1 MGASNKHKLRQP
13 QDKLAPVIRKVL
25 HMNGTYTCT
34 LCKSRYD
41 NRDEALECLSHCW
54 REIKDQY
61 PLVRRRVQGIG
72 EVYRCRICCRDYI
85 LEEKG
90 MACAQ
95 DCIEKNTKKQHLEQ
109 DLNDLP
115 IDLPPRPTLKL
126 PDVKRINY
134 KPPVQS
140 MFKKDPKKEK
150 EASNEEAPPVETTEE
165 QGASE
170 EAAPEEKPDNRKEKT
185 YWKKQWIRKNE
196 KYQCSY
202 CKELYYTRVEAQA
215 CFDKNFGED
224 GKELEE
230 GASIE
235 K

>member
-1 MGASNKHKLRQP
+1 M
-13 QDKLAPVIRKVL
+13 IRKVL
-25 HMNGTYTCT
+25 HINGTYTCT
-34 LCKSRYD
+34 LCKSKYN

-61 PLVRRRVQGIG
+61 PPVKRRVHGIG
-72 EVYRCRICCRDYI
+72 EVFRCRICCRDYI

-90 MACAQ
+90 LACAE
-95 DCIEKNTKKQHLEQ
+95 DCIAKNTKKQHMEQ

-126 PDVKRINY
+126 PEVQKINY
-134 KPPVQS
+134 KPPVKS
-140 MFKKDPKKEK
+140 MFKKNPKEK
-150 EASNEEAPPVETTEE
+150 EESPPEDLTTPESIEEAPPAE
-165 QGASE
+165 G
-170 EAAPEEKPDNRKEKT
+170 EATPEEKPDHRKEKS

-202 CKELYYTRVEAQA
+202 CKELHYTRVEAQA
-215 CFDKNFGED
+215 CFDKHFGED

-230 GASIE
+230 GAAVE